1 MKIQEASSF
10 DNNLESILSG
20 WLHEGTTPRSMS
32 AIRIKVEEV
41 SNSGQDI
48 IRDVSPLRG
57 SCYSI
62 IQSSM

>member
-20 WLHEGTTPRSMS
+20 WLHEGATPRSMS
-32 AIRIKVEEV
+32 AIRINVEEV
-41 SNSGQDI
+41 SNSGQGI
-48 IRDVSPLRG
+48 IRDVSPLHG
-57 SCYSI
+57 SCCSI